1 MISVHNA
8 QIQSIIKDMVKMSME
23 IDKERK
29 RINYQ
34 SPNDDNSYITYREG
48 YYDACLDF
56 ITSLGYSVNEIEEM
70 EKEVKLN

>member
-1 MISVHNA
+1 MISVHHA

-34 SPNDDNSYITYREG
+34 SPDNDNAYITYREG
-48 YYDACLDF
+48 YYDACIDF
-56 ITSLGYSVNEIEEM
+56 ITTLGYSVNEIEEM
-70 EKEVKLN
+70 ENEVKEI